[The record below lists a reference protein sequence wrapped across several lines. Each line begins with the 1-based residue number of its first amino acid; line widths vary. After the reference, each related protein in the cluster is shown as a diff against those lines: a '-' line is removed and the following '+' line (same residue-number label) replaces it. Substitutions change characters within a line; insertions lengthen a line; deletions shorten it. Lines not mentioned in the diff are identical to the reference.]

1 MYIYIYICIYLH
13 IIYIHITYIYIYNVV
28 QHGACLGVGLAA
40 MATGDEGLFD
50 SLRTI
55 LFTDSAVAGEGAA
68 LAIGK

>member
-1 MYIYIYICIYLH
+1 MYIYIQ
-13 IIYIHITYIYIYNVV
+13 NVV